1 MDGIADRVVAIT
13 GAGRGIGGAVAEVL
27 AREGAKVVVN
37 DLGVALDGSAEAS
50 APAQDVVERIVAAG
64 GEACANGEDIADFLG
79 AERLL
84 DQAITTYGRL
94 DVLINVAGILRDR
107 MLFNL
112 SEQDW
117 DAVIRVHLKGTF
129 NTSRHA
135 AAYWREQRNPD
146 GNFRLI
152 NFTSGAGLH
161 GAPTQPNY
169 AAVKMG
175 IVGFTY
181 SCADGLSKY
190 GVTANCVAP
199 AAMTRMMDTI
209 QDEGSRIEPNI
220 LESGKPENVTP
231 IVAYLASTRSS
242 WCNGQVLSA
251 RGLDIGLY
259 TVPSVVRLITS
270 PAPWSLETA
279 FELIERVFVPVV
291 TGESS

>member
-1 MDGIADRVVAIT
+1 MEGIEGRVVAIT
-13 GAGRGIGGAVAEVL
+13 GAGRGIGAAVAEVL
-27 AREGAKVVVN
+27 AREGAKVIVN
-37 DLGVALDGSAEAS
+37 DLGVALDGSGDS
-50 APAQDVVERIVAAG
+50 GSSPAHDVVDRITAAG
-64 GEACANGEDIADFLG
+64 GTASVNGEDIGDFAG
-79 AERLL
+79 AKRLV
-84 DQAITTYGRL
+84 DQAIRSYGRL
-94 DVLINVAGILRDR
+94 DVMINVAGILRDR

-135 AAYWREQRNPD
+135 ASYWREQRDPD
-146 GNFRLI
+146 ANFRLI

-169 AAVKMG
+169 AAAKMG

-181 SCADGLSKY
+181 SCANALGKY

-209 QDEGSRIEPNI
+209 PDQSSRIPQNV
-220 LESGKPENVTP
+220 LDAGRPENVTP
-231 IVAYLASTRSS
+231 VVAYLASTRSS
-242 WCNGQVLSA
+242 WCTGQVVSA

-259 TVPSVVRLITS
+259 SIPSVIRLITS
-270 PAPWSLETA
+270 PVPWEMDTA
-279 FELIERVFVPVV
+279 FDLIERVFRPAVA
-291 TGESS
+291 GG